1 MHQRPHETPPA
12 GAPAPRRPTLE
23 GPPAASGA
31 EGRLPVS
38 RRWFVRPVLDVAH
51 GLLDAHLVRTTPD
64 GRVTLRVTE
73 VEAYAGETD
82 PASHAFRGLSR
93 RNATMFGPPGRLYVY
108 RHMGLHHCANVVGA
122 EEGTARAVLLR
133 AGEVVE
139 GADLATARRQVR
151 GVVRSPVDLAR
162 GPARLADALGLTLA
176 DDGADLL
183 TGEGLELLVR
193 EHAVPAGAVETGPR
207 VGVGAAGA
215 DPERFPWRLW
225 LAGDP
230 TVSQFRGPSQPRRR
244 TGQTSA
250 VDLVRGREA
259 RRSSGEQRS

>member
-1 MHQRPHETPPA
+1 MDGVTGDDGGVLGAAADPSSNEPA
-12 GAPAPRRPTLE
+12 AERRAPA
-23 GPPAASGA
+23 AA
-31 EGRLPVS
+31 
-38 RRWFVRPVLDVAH
+38 WFLRPVLEVAR
-51 GLLDAHLVRTTPD
+51 GLLDAHLVRTTPE
-64 GRVTLRVTE
+64 GSVALRVTE

-82 PASHAFRGLSR
+82 PASHAFRGPNR

-108 RHMGLHHCANVVGA
+108 RHMGLHHCVNVVCG
-122 EEGTARAVLLR
+122 EPGSARAVLLR

-139 GADLATARRQVR
+139 GVGLATARRTVR

-183 TGEGLELLVR
+183 TGAGLELLVR
-193 EHAVPAGAVETGPR
+193 AHAVPAGAVASGPR
-207 VGVGAAGA
+207 VGVGAAGSDA
-215 DPERFPWRLW
+215 ERFPWRLW
-225 LAGDP
+225 LGGDA

-250 VDLVRGREA
+250 VGLVRGRDA